1 MIKLCFQ
8 QKLNLGKTIMAKIST
23 RKRPCCICRK
33 WFQPDVRQK
42 ERQKTCGRSGCKKE
56 HHRRHC
62 AKWNKRNKEYF
73 VNNYLEK
80 KIEQI
85 EAQTPEKAARLPP
98 ESPSGKT
105 PPFTPLAT
113 SPVLP
118 SEVIINEY
126 GVRSLIIIHYL
137 IRQIVVQTR
146 GRSSGFP

>member
-1 MIKLCFQ
+1 
-8 QKLNLGKTIMAKIST
+8 MAKIST

-42 ERQKTCGRSGCKKE
+42 ERQKTCGRTGCKKE

-62 AKWNKRNKEYF
+62 EKWNKRNKEYF

-85 EAQTPEKAARLPP
+85 EVQSPEKTARSTPEP
-98 ESPSGKT
+98 SSGKAQ
-105 PPFTPLAT
+105 PFTPLSS

-118 SEVIINEY
+118 SEVIIREY
-126 GVRSLIIIHYL
+126 GMRNLIIIHYL
-137 IRQIVVQTR
+137 IRQIIVQTR

>member
-1 MIKLCFQ
+1 
-8 QKLNLGKTIMAKIST
+8 MAKIST

-42 ERQKTCGRSGCKKE
+42 ERQKTCGRTGCKKE

-62 AKWNKRNKEYF
+62 EKWNKRNKEYF

-85 EAQTPEKAARLPP
+85 EAQFQEKTARLPP
-98 ESPSGKT
+98 EPSSVRA
-105 PPFTPLAT
+105 PPFTPPIL

-118 SEVIINEY
+118 SEVIIREY
-126 GVRSLIIIHYL
+126 GVRNLIIIHYL
-137 IRQIVVQTR
+137 IRQIIVQTR
-146 GRSSGFP
+146 GRISGFP